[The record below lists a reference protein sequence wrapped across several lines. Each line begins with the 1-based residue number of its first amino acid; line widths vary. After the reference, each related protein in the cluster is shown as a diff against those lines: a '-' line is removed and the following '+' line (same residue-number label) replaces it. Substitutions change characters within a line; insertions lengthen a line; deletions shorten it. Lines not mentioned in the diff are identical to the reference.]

1 MYAVIKFL
9 ATGCYLGFIPKAPGT
24 FGALLGIPLSY
35 LFLSFGT
42 YSYLLTTLLFIMAA
56 IIISEL
62 HNRTLKEH
70 DSPTIVID
78 EVAGYLV
85 AFTFL
90 PFQIFWIILAFL
102 LFRFFDAV
110 KPFPINRLDRIPGG
124 LGIVLD
130 DIGAGIITNIILQIL
145 FAYIG

>member
-1 MYAVIKFL
+1 MIKFL
-9 ATGCYLGFIPKAPGT
+9 ATGCYLGLIPKAPGT
-24 FGALLGIPLSY
+24 FGTLLGIPLSY
-35 LFLSFGT
+35 FFLLLGKYT
-42 YSYLLTTLLFIMAA
+42 YLAATLLFILAS
-56 IIISEL
+56 IFISEFYS
-62 HNRTLKEH
+62 RTLKEH

-85 AFTFL
+85 AFAML
-90 PFQIFWIILAFL
+90 PFQISWIILAFL

-130 DIGAGIITNIILQIL
+130 DLGAGIITNIILQIL
-145 FAYIG
+145 FTYI